1 MSNQFSL
8 RGRTALVTGGFSGL
22 GLHFCTT
29 LLNAGANVAMA
40 GRRLELGL
48 AAAKVLQKAA
58 AEKGLEAT
66 VRAFA
71 LDVTQRES
79 VEACL
84 SQVQTALGQP
94 TILINN
100 AGVAHTTPVLDTSDA
115 DWNAVVDVNLTGA
128 WRVAQAFSQRLV
140 ASGSPGSIVNVGS
153 ILGLRV
159 AQQVPAYAASK
170 AAVLHLTRALAIE
183 LARHSIR
190 VNALAPGYVETD
202 LNQAFFASDAGQAM
216 IRRIPQ
222 RRLGNPEELDGPL
235 LLLASDASS
244 FMTGAVLT
252 VDGGHSINSL

>member
-22 GLHFCTT
+22 GLHFCAT

-48 AAAKVLQKAA
+48 TAAQVLQMAAAKR
-58 AEKGLEAT
+58 GLEAN
-66 VRAFA
+66 VHAFA

-128 WRVAQAFSQRLV
+128 WRVAQAFSQSLV

-190 VNALAPGYVETD
+190 VNALAPGYFETD
-202 LNQAFFASDAGQAM
+202 LNQAFFAGDAGQAM